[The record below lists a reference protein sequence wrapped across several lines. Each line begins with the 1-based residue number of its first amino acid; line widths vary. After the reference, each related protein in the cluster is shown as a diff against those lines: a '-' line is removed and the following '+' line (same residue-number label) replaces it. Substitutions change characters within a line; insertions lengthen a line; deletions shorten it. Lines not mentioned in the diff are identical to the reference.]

1 MPSVMLHNLRI
12 DIDDPCLP
20 RWRLHV
26 NNISLIRQQVEERK
40 DIIYVML
47 TVLRLRTGY
56 GTINPT
62 KAGRD
67 WSAGIRKR
75 YKSGYRSPDKRS
87 LDAKSVL

>member
-1 MPSVMLHNLRI
+1 
-12 DIDDPCLP
+12 
-20 RWRLHV
+20 
-26 NNISLIRQQVEERK
+26 
-40 DIIYVML
+40 ML

-75 YKSGYRSPDKRS
+75 CNKSEYRRPDTRG